1 MSNERE
7 METLAQFLV
16 EHEICTKDEY
26 MLVITISGYTLNTIN
41 GILYART
48 GYRNLEQL
56 QGALDD

>member
-56 QGALDD
+56 QGVLDD